1 MDDIWV
7 SASVGMSLPSTSP
20 HFSYINSFSI
30 FDLSKQKNF
39 DIEIETMIVSD
50 NHERGRLMSKFRNR
64 IVQVCHDDDNML
76 DD

>member
-1 MDDIWV
+1 MTYGLAQ
-7 SASVGMSLPSTSP
+7 ASECLSLAYLLISVILTA
-20 HFSYINSFSI
+20 FQF
-30 FDLSKQKNF
+30 FDLSKQKNV

-50 NHERGRLMSKFRNR
+50 NHERCSLMSKFRNR

>member
-1 MDDIWV
+1 
-7 SASVGMSLPSTSP
+7 MSLPSISLY
-20 HFSYINSFSI
+20 FSYFNSFSN
-30 FDLSKQKNF
+30 FLDLSKQKNF

-50 NHERGRLMSKFRNR
+50 NHERGSLMSKFRNR